1 MVHATNAV
9 ATLSG
14 ALHPSLDPAYSYS
27 GITGQRSDREPLD
40 FEQVDHFAAE
50 MDDFAQCIINYRP
63 RTRIS
68 DVQRQLVKKEPPFFR
83 F

>member
-9 ATLSG
+9 ATLS
-14 ALHPSLDPAYSYS
+14 APF
-27 GITGQRSDREPLD
+27 IN

-68 DVQRQLVKKEPPFFR
+68 DVQ
-83 F
+83 